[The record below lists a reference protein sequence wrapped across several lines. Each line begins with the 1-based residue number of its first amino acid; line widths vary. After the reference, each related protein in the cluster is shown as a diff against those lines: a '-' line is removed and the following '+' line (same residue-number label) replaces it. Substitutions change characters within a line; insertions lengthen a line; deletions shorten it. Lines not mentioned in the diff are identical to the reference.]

1 MKRKA
6 AITLL
11 SMLLMAALWMAA
23 LGGCGSKSAANTIG
37 PWDTQDQQTK
47 AAMEILSTGGFSAFA
62 GFEVDE
68 TYQSAKMGI
77 EYYKDGKLVKDEGQG
92 SIALDG
98 ASEGIAG
105 FSCKD
110 GTATIGVSVD
120 GSTSCVSD
128 IQLPDYPKDGDDIM
142 FISLSESK
150 DIADG
155 QKNYLGILNT
165 GSDGLDT
172 AVLDASYDKSKL
184 AGKNWLFY
192 VEFSTGPLE

>member
-11 SMLLMAALWMAA
+11 SMLLMAALWMTA
-23 LGGCGSKSAANTIG
+23 LCGCGSKSAANTIG
-37 PWDTQDQQTK
+37 PWDTPDQQTK
-47 AAMEILSTGGFSAFA
+47 GAVEILSTGGFSAFA

-92 SIALDG
+92 SIALDET
-98 ASEGIAG
+98 SEGIAG

-110 GTATIGVSVD
+110 GTATIGLSVNGD
-120 GSTSCVSD
+120 TSCASD
-128 IQLPDYPKDGDDIM
+128 IQLPGYPKDGDDIM

-150 DIADG
+150 DITDG

-165 GSDGLDT
+165 GSDGLDI
-172 AVLDASYDKSKL
+172 AVLDDSYDKSKL

-192 VEFSTGPLE
+192 VEFSTERLE